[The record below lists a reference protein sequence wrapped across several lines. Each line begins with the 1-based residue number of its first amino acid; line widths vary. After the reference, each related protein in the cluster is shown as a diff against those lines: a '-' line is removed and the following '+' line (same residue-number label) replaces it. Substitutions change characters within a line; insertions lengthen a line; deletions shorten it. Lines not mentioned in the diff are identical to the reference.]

1 MAFYL
6 DVVCCG
12 GGEKDQLLFGH
23 EIGIIF
29 EKKGEYNSNLLWE
42 ASKKYHVFHEM
53 NVIKFKWF
61 SLRFTGSRCMCWQ
74 LEKKNMLNVYITTKY
89 IYLYIQLRERE
100 S

>member
-1 MAFYL
+1 MLCAA
-6 DVVCCG
+6 
-12 GGEKDQLLFGH
+12 GEAKRISYYSAMKLVLYS
-23 EIGIIF
+23 
-29 EKKGEYNSNLLWE
+29 KKRGEYNSNLLWE